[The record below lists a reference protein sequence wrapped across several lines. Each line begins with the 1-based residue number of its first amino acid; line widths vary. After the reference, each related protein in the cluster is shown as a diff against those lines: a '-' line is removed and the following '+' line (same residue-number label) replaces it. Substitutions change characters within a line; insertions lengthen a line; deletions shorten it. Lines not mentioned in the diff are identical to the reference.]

1 MCIKAGNNELA
12 SVKALMDMSLNAL
25 IADTFE
31 VEMDEIS
38 DNLELRTDLG
48 MQQAKAIEL
57 QEGIS
62 EYFDGLDINM
72 NRMVTIG
79 DLHKTVVDHEFHDV
93 SPQYF
98 N

>member
-31 VEMDEIS
+31 VEMDEIENTL
-38 DNLELRTDLG
+38 DLRSDLG
-48 MQQAKAIEL
+48 MQQNKADEL
-57 QEGIS
+57 KAGIC
-62 EYFDGLDINM
+62 EYFDGLEVDMQRI
-72 NRMVTIG
+72 VTIG
-79 DLHKTVVDHEFHDV
+79 DLHELVVDHEFKDV
-93 SPQYF
+93 ARHYF